1 MLLQS
6 SKASEAH
13 QGFAASVEQMDGR
26 RRAAAESVREQQA
39 FIAVLQA
46 LSPRLVLTTY
56 YLLLTTYYFLLTEL
70 SSPCSR
76 RPSSGRH
83 LSSAGWTVQGRK
95 RS

>member
-46 LSPRLVLTTY
+46 LFLLSTYHLLPTTY
-56 YLLLTTYYFLLTEL
+56 HLLPTTD
-70 SSPCSR
+70 
-76 RPSSGRH
+76 
-83 LSSAGWTVQGRK
+83 
-95 RS
+95 